1 VSDNKKLSSEEVRKI
16 NELAKKKSLDTKQAE
31 KRNEEM
37 KKALGR

>member
-37 KKALGR
+37 KKILGR